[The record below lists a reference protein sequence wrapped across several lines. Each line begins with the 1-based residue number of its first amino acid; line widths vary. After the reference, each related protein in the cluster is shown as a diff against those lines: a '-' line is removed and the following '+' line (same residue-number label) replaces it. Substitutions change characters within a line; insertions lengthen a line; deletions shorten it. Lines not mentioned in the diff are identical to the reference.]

1 MNRKIVAFMLI
12 LAIVLGVVNTPQIIA
27 EAKTTSKVKSI
38 KIINPKK
45 ASLKLKVGSKFKLKI
60 KIKPKAASKTS
71 KIFFVKEKGGN
82 SISQGC
88 DKSEERRK
96 GKNNSQSRKRQE
108 NYEKRYY

>member
-60 KIKPKAASKTS
+60 KIKPKAASKTKVKYSSS
-71 KIFFVKEKGGN
+71 KKKVAAVSAKGV
-82 SISQGC
+82 I
-88 DKSEERRK
+88 KAK
-96 GKNNSQSRKRQE
+96 K
-108 NYEKRYY
+108 